1 MTEETPQALRARALV
16 VYKAPFKCRHGY
28 IYDAEGNMV
37 MDDHCDESPAAIAR
51 LRGWGHLCR
60 KPNPEALQDELGDLI
75 AEALSEFWERHKPS
89 S

>member
-1 MTEETPQALRARALV
+1 MKLPVTKWTMIRKSIRTWTLDVQRF
-16 VYKAPFKCRHGY
+16 VYLTLNERSCTY
-28 IYDAEGNMV
+28 TQ
-37 MDDHCDESPAAIAR
+37 SPAAIAR